1 MKKHLFKL
9 FIFLLLS
16 SQVLVAEEE
25 KSTTENEEV
34 VSEEEKKVYIE
45 ELVEDFDEIPGFFT
59 TFRDPKTNQVFLKIT
74 NNQLRSEFI
83 YFAHA
88 LNGVAS
94 VGKVKGF
101 IFR

>member
-25 KSTTENEEV
+25 KSTTENGDV

-45 ELVEDFDEIPGFFT
+45 ELVEDFDEIPGFFK
-59 TFRDPKTNQVFLKIT
+59 TFRDI
-74 NNQLRSEFI
+74 RI
-83 YFAHA
+83 Y
-88 LNGVAS
+88 
-94 VGKVKGF
+94 
-101 IFR
+101 IF

>member
-16 SQVLVAEEE
+16 SQVLLAEEE
-25 KSTTENEEV
+25 KSTAENEDV
-34 VSEEEKKVYIE
+34 ASEEEKKVSIE

-74 NNQLRSEFI
+74 NNQLRSCLLYTSDAADE
-83 YFAHA
+83 
-88 LNGVAS
+88 
-94 VGKVKGF
+94 
-101 IFR
+101 